1 MRIRCTL
8 LLTLVL
14 LMAAVAAP
22 EAAAAPA
29 AESDDAEA
37 AARAV
42 RRDTGV
48 RGGLVVHLG
57 SGDGRLTAALGAG
70 KGWLVQGLARS
81 DANLAAARAHI
92 RSLGRYGR
100 VSVARF
106 EGSRLPYVDG
116 LVNLFVT
123 EGLGG
128 VPMAEVRRVLAPGG
142 VAWVAGQTRVQ
153 PRPEAFDEWTHYLHD
168 PSNNAVAHDAAV
180 GPPRHFQ
187 WVGSPRWSRH
197 HDRMASLSAMVTA
210 GGRVFYIMDE
220 GPRSSIMLPAEWKL
234 IARDA
239 ASGVVLWKRDIP
251 EWWTHL
257 WPLKSGPA
265 QLPRRLVAVGD
276 TVYVTL
282 GLGAPV
288 VALDAATGETRR
300 TYEGTEDTEELLLAD
315 GVLYLQV
322 NPSPEAVEYE
332 PVERNIGAARDRVIL
347 DHGWDKGPRRL
358 LAVEAATGRL
368 RWQTEARITPLSLAV
383 ADGRVVFHEG
393 ESLVCLAAADGKEV
407 WRTAVPSRPHSMPR
421 CFGKSSERNLKGK
434 DLGPTD
440 LARSFGATLVVA
452 DGVVLFTCGDGTVSA
467 VRAADGTMLWSGEI
481 PPSGHY
487 CPEDL
492 LVAGGMVWTGDT
504 AWGRK
509 DTGVFVGRDIH
520 TGEVAS
526 RFTPDVS
533 PEWMHQRCYRSKA
546 TDRYLLP
553 SRMGIEFVDW
563 QAKHWTI
570 HHWVRGGCLYGIV
583 PANGLVYAPPHDCAC
598 YLQSKLYGFCAL
610 AAATPSRRVPAEVD
624 DAKRLQRGPQADG
637 RLSAPRA
644 VPRPALSGRA
654 PGTEKRTAGQ
664 DPPWHTRA
672 LAAPREAA
680 AAPIRNPQSAIRN
693 DDWPTYRHDAARS
706 GRAPAAVPADLK
718 PAWTADLGG
727 RLCAPTVA
735 GGRVYVA
742 RVDAHA
748 VHCLDARDGRTLWS
762 FTAGGRVDSPPT
774 LWRGRAL
781 FGAADGCIYCLRAE
795 DGALVW
801 RFRAAPDD
809 RRMTAFEQVE
819 SVWPVPGSVLVRG
832 GEGKDGGAVVYAVA
846 GRSMFT
852 DGGLRLVRLDA
863 ATGRK
868 ISETVLDDRDPAS
881 GKTLQDLM
889 EQRGKRMPVALP
901 DVLSCDGRHVYMRAQ
916 RFDLQGRREHLDRTP
931 VAEQRGEGVH
941 LFSPTGFLDGTW
953 FHRSYWIW
961 GRDHAEGAGGW
972 PQAGRHAPAGRILVV
987 DDETVYGYGRQ
998 PAYYQWTTPLKYHLF
1013 AAHKTPPEME
1023 QKKQRPRKQ
1032 RRPTYR
1038 WSRAVPLHVRAMV
1051 LAGEALLV
1059 AGPPNVAD
1067 EEEAFEKWRS
1077 QGVRERLRRQRDALR
1092 GAEGAR
1098 LWVVSAADGAKRAEV
1113 RLEAVPVWDG
1123 MAVARGRVVLADAD
1137 GRVLCLAGE

>member
-1 MRIRCTL
+1 MTKRLALFIS
-8 LLTLVL
+8 
-14 LMAAVAAP
+14 AALALAA
-22 EAAAAPA
+22 ASAAPA
-29 AESDDAEA
+29 AESGDAEA
-37 AARAV
+37 AARAI
-42 RRDTGV
+42 RKDTGV

-57 SGDGRLTAALGAG
+57 CGGGRLTAALGEG
-70 KGWLVQGLARS
+70 EGWLVQGLART
-81 DANLAAARAHI
+81 DETLAAARAHV
-92 RSLGRYGR
+92 RSRGRYGP
-100 VSVARF
+100 VCVARF
-106 EGSRLPYVDG
+106 DGTRLPYVDN
-116 LVNLFVT
+116 LVNLLVT
-123 EGLGG
+123 EDLGG

-142 VAWVAGQTRVQ
+142 VAWIAGRTIVQ
-153 PRPEAFDEWTHYLHD
+153 PRPDAHDEWTHYLHD
-168 PSNNAVAHDAAV
+168 ASNNAVAHDAAV

-197 HDRMASLSAMVTA
+197 HDRMASMSAMVTA
-210 GGRVFYIMDE
+210 GGRVFTIMDE

-251 EWWTHL
+251 DWWTHL

-282 GLGAPV
+282 GLRAPV
-288 VALDAATGETRR
+288 AALDAATGETRC
-300 TYEGTEDTEELLLAD
+300 TYEGTEGAEEFLLAD
-315 GVLYLQV
+315 GVLYLQI
-322 NPSPEAVEYE
+322 NPSPADVAYE

-358 LAVEAATGRL
+358 LAVEADTGRV
-368 RWQTEARITPLSLAV
+368 RWQAEARLTPLSLAV

-393 ESLVCLAAADGKEV
+393 ESLVCLAAADGKER
-407 WRTAVPSRPHSMPR
+407 WRTAVPSKPHSLPR
-421 CFGKSSERNLKGK
+421 CFAKHTQKNLEGKGIGRT
-434 DLGPTD
+434 DLG
-440 LARSFGATLVVA
+440 RSFGATLVVSG
-452 DGVVLFTCGDGTVSA
+452 GVVLFTCGDGTVSA
-467 VRAADGTMLWSGEI
+467 ADAESGKVLWSGEI

-487 CPEDL
+487 SPEDL

-520 TGEVAS
+520 TGEIQGQ
-526 RFTPDVS
+526 FMPDVS

-563 QAKHWTI
+563 QAERWTI

-583 PANGLVYAPPHDCAC
+583 PANGLVYAPPHNCAC

-610 AAATPSRRVPAEVD
+610 AAASASRRVPEDVD
-624 DAKRLQRGPQADG
+624 DAARLTHGP
-637 RLSAPRA
+637 SCEE
-644 VPRPALSGRA
+644 S
-654 PGTEKRTAGQ
+654 
-664 DPPWHTRA
+664 
-672 LAAPREAA
+672 
-680 AAPIRNPQSAIRN
+680 IRNPKSAIRN
-693 DDWPTYRHDAARS
+693 EDWPTYRHDAARS
-706 GRAPAAVPADLK
+706 GRAPAAVPDDLK
-718 PAWTADLGG
+718 PAWQADLGG
-727 RLCAPTVA
+727 RLSAPTVA

-762 FTAGGRVDSPPT
+762 HTAGGRVDSPPT
-774 LWRGRAL
+774 LWGGRVL
-781 FGAADGCIYCLRAE
+781 FGAADGCITCLRAE

-809 RRMTAFEQVE
+809 RRITAFEQVE
-819 SVWPVPGSVLVRG
+819 SAWPVPGSVLVRG
-832 GEGKDGGAVVYAVA
+832 GAGKDGGAVVWAVA

-868 ISETVLDDRDPAS
+868 VSETVLDDRDPAS

-916 RFDLQGRREHLDRTP
+916 RFDLDGRRTRLARTA

-972 PQAGRHAPAGRILVV
+972 FRAGRHAPAGRILAV
-987 DDETVYGYGRQ
+987 DDDTIFGYGRK
-998 PAYYQWTTPLKYHLF
+998 PDYYQWTTPLKYHLF
-1013 AAHKTPPEME
+1013 AAHKTPPEAE
-1023 QKKQRPRKQ
+1023 EGGKPKGRQRRKP

-1038 WSRAVPLHVRAMV
+1038 WSRAVPMHVRAMV

-1077 QGVRERLRRQRDALR
+1077 RGVRERLRRQRDALR

-1098 LWVVSAADGAKRAEV
+1098 LWVVFAADGAKRAEV
-1113 RLEAVPVWDG
+1113 TLEAVPVWDG
-1123 MAVARGRVVLADAD
+1123 MAVARGRVYLADAG